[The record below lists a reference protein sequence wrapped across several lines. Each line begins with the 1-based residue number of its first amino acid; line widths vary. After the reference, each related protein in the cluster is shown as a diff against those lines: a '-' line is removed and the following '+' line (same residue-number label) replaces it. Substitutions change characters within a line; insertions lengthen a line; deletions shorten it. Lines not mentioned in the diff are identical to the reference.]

1 MTKLWIRIIA
11 VLEIIGGIFGILF
24 VAWQIA
30 VSPINIFTIIIG
42 LVILGI
48 YVLSLI
54 AGVALWQG
62 RPFGRTAS
70 IIVQAIQLPKIISPT
85 IIFTFSFGLD
95 LWIHFLLSE
104 TMTNVGFQFRF
115 LAYNEFFL
123 NMQGAPLG
131 LGISIIS
138 CIFLVILVRYKAF
151 PELEAD
157 ILPPAPVQLDD
168 QTHPQQLTH
177 AIEIVTCS

>member
-1 MTKLWIRIIA
+1 MAKVWIRIIS

-24 VAWQIA
+24 TAWQIA
-30 VSPINIFTIIIG
+30 VSPINIFTIIFG

-48 YVLSLI
+48 YVLSLV

-70 IIVQAIQLPKIISPT
+70 IIVQAIQLPKIMSPT

-104 TMTNVGFQFRF
+104 TVTKVGFEFRF

-138 CIFLVILVRYKAF
+138 CIFLPMLVRYKAL
-151 PELEAD
+151 PEREAA
-157 ILPPAPVQLDD
+157 ILPPSPVQWDD
-168 QTHPQQLTH
+168 QIPPRT
-177 AIEIVTCS
+177 